1 MRTVIISGGRI
12 ERDFAL
18 SFLENETFEQ
28 FIAVDNGLRFCYD
41 NQIKP
46 TWIVGDFDTAAPEL
60 VEYYQTQT
68 DIPIRRFN
76 PVKDST
82 DSQIAIELALDLG
95 SSEITLLGG
104 TGTRMDHV
112 LGNIQSLMLAK
123 KKGVSCV
130 ILDEYNRIQLID
142 GETRLKKSEQYG
154 KYVSLLPLTTE
165 VTGVDLT
172 GFKFNLTGHTFTST
186 GSAGFG
192 VSNEIIEDTAEIRVK
207 SGIFVLIESRDLP
220 KRSEISEKSN
230 RNSWKH
236 HGNIVK
242 LSKNCGICLCI
253 ITKKT
258 GRLACRRNISA
269 GIDKGKTCCHNTSIK
284 AKAL

>member
-18 SFLENETFEQ
+18 SFLKNETFEQ

-82 DSQIAIELALDLG
+82 DSQIAIELALELG

-186 GSAGFG
+186 GSAGLG

-220 KRSEISEKSN
+220 KRFEISEKSN
-230 RNSWKH
+230 RN
-236 HGNIVK
+236 
-242 LSKNCGICLCI
+242 
-253 ITKKT
+253 TK
-258 GRLACRRNISA
+258 
-269 GIDKGKTCCHNTSIK
+269 
-284 AKAL
+284 

>member
-1 MRTVIISGGRI
+1 MKTVIISGGRI
-12 ERDFAL
+12 DRDFAL
-18 SFLENETFEQ
+18 SFLENETFDQ
-28 FIAVDNGLRFCYD
+28 WIAVDNGLRFCYD

-82 DSQIAIELALDLG
+82 DSQIAIELALELG

-186 GSAGFG
+186 GSAGLG
-192 VSNEIIEDTAEIRVK
+192 VSNEIIEDTVEIRVK
-207 SGIFVLIESRDLP
+207 SGIFVLIESRDVP
-220 KRSEISEKSN
+220 KRS
-230 RNSWKH
+230 
-236 HGNIVK
+236 
-242 LSKNCGICLCI
+242 
-253 ITKKT
+253 
-258 GRLACRRNISA
+258 
-269 GIDKGKTCCHNTSIK
+269 
-284 AKAL
+284 

>member
-82 DSQIAIELALDLG
+82 DSQIAIELALELG

-123 KKGVSCV
+123 KKGMSCV

-186 GSAGFG
+186 GSAGLG

-230 RNSWKH
+230 RN
-236 HGNIVK
+236 
-242 LSKNCGICLCI
+242 
-253 ITKKT
+253 TK
-258 GRLACRRNISA
+258 
-269 GIDKGKTCCHNTSIK
+269 
-284 AKAL
+284 

>member
-186 GSAGFG
+186 GSAGLG

-220 KRSEISEKSN
+220 KRFEISEKSN
-230 RNSWKH
+230 RN
-236 HGNIVK
+236 
-242 LSKNCGICLCI
+242 
-253 ITKKT
+253 TK
-258 GRLACRRNISA
+258 
-269 GIDKGKTCCHNTSIK
+269 
-284 AKAL
+284 

>member
-12 ERDFAL
+12 DRDFAL
-18 SFLENETFEQ
+18 SFLENETFDQ
-28 FIAVDNGLRFCYD
+28 WIAVDNGLRFCYD

-82 DSQIAIELALDLG
+82 DSQIAIELALELG

-186 GSAGFG
+186 GSAGLG

-230 RNSWKH
+230 RN
-236 HGNIVK
+236 
-242 LSKNCGICLCI
+242 
-253 ITKKT
+253 TK
-258 GRLACRRNISA
+258 
-269 GIDKGKTCCHNTSIK
+269 
-284 AKAL
+284 

>member
-82 DSQIAIELALDLG
+82 DSQIAIELALELG

-186 GSAGFG
+186 GSAGLG
-192 VSNEIIEDTAEIRVK
+192 VSNEIIEDIAEIRVK

-220 KRSEISEKSN
+220 KRSEITKKSN
-230 RNSWKH
+230 RN
-236 HGNIVK
+236 
-242 LSKNCGICLCI
+242 
-253 ITKKT
+253 TK
-258 GRLACRRNISA
+258 
-269 GIDKGKTCCHNTSIK
+269 
-284 AKAL
+284 

>member
-82 DSQIAIELALDLG
+82 DSQIAIELALELG

-186 GSAGFG
+186 GSAGLG

-220 KRSEISEKSN
+220 KRFEISEKSN
-230 RNSWKH
+230 RN
-236 HGNIVK
+236 
-242 LSKNCGICLCI
+242 
-253 ITKKT
+253 TK
-258 GRLACRRNISA
+258 
-269 GIDKGKTCCHNTSIK
+269 
-284 AKAL
+284 

>member
-82 DSQIAIELALDLG
+82 DSQIAIELALELG

-172 GFKFNLTGHTFTST
+172 GFKFNLTDHTFTST
-186 GSAGFG
+186 GSAGLG

-230 RNSWKH
+230 RN
-236 HGNIVK
+236 
-242 LSKNCGICLCI
+242 
-253 ITKKT
+253 TK
-258 GRLACRRNISA
+258 
-269 GIDKGKTCCHNTSIK
+269 
-284 AKAL
+284 

>member
-12 ERDFAL
+12 ECDFAL

-82 DSQIAIELALDLG
+82 DSQIAIELALELG

-186 GSAGFG
+186 GSAGLG

-220 KRSEISEKSN
+220 KRFEISEKSN
-230 RNSWKH
+230 RN
-236 HGNIVK
+236 
-242 LSKNCGICLCI
+242 
-253 ITKKT
+253 TK
-258 GRLACRRNISA
+258 
-269 GIDKGKTCCHNTSIK
+269 
-284 AKAL
+284 

>member
-82 DSQIAIELALDLG
+82 DSQIAIELALELG

-172 GFKFNLTGHTFTST
+172 GFQFNLTGHTFTST
-186 GSAGFG
+186 GSAGLG

-230 RNSWKH
+230 RN
-236 HGNIVK
+236 
-242 LSKNCGICLCI
+242 
-253 ITKKT
+253 TK
-258 GRLACRRNISA
+258 
-269 GIDKGKTCCHNTSIK
+269 
-284 AKAL
+284 

>member
-82 DSQIAIELALDLG
+82 DSQIAIELALELG

-186 GSAGFG
+186 GSAGLG
-192 VSNEIIEDTAEIRVK
+192 VSNEIIEDIAEIRVK

-230 RNSWKH
+230 RNRK
-236 HGNIVK
+236 
-242 LSKNCGICLCI
+242 
-253 ITKKT
+253 
-258 GRLACRRNISA
+258 
-269 GIDKGKTCCHNTSIK
+269 
-284 AKAL
+284 

>member
-18 SFLENETFEQ
+18 SFLENETFDQ
-28 FIAVDNGLRFCYD
+28 WIAVDNGLRFCYD

-82 DSQIAIELALDLG
+82 DSQIAIELALELG

-186 GSAGFG
+186 GSAGLG
-192 VSNEIIEDTAEIRVK
+192 VSNEIIEDIAEIRVK

-230 RNSWKH
+230 RN
-236 HGNIVK
+236 
-242 LSKNCGICLCI
+242 
-253 ITKKT
+253 TK
-258 GRLACRRNISA
+258 
-269 GIDKGKTCCHNTSIK
+269 
-284 AKAL
+284 

>member
-18 SFLENETFEQ
+18 SFLENETYEQ

-82 DSQIAIELALDLG
+82 DSQIAIELALELG

-186 GSAGFG
+186 GSAGLG

-220 KRSEISEKSN
+220 QRFEISEKSN
-230 RNSWKH
+230 RN
-236 HGNIVK
+236 
-242 LSKNCGICLCI
+242 
-253 ITKKT
+253 TK
-258 GRLACRRNISA
+258 
-269 GIDKGKTCCHNTSIK
+269 
-284 AKAL
+284 

>member
-12 ERDFAL
+12 ECDFAL

-82 DSQIAIELALDLG
+82 DSQIAIELALELG

-186 GSAGFG
+186 GSAGLG
-192 VSNEIIEDTAEIRVK
+192 VSNEIIEDIAEIRVK

-230 RNSWKH
+230 RN
-236 HGNIVK
+236 
-242 LSKNCGICLCI
+242 
-253 ITKKT
+253 TK
-258 GRLACRRNISA
+258 
-269 GIDKGKTCCHNTSIK
+269 
-284 AKAL
+284 

>member
-18 SFLENETFEQ
+18 SFLENETYEQ

-82 DSQIAIELALDLG
+82 DSQIAIELALELG

-186 GSAGFG
+186 GSAGLG

-220 KRSEISEKSN
+220 KRFEISEKSN
-230 RNSWKH
+230 RN
-236 HGNIVK
+236 
-242 LSKNCGICLCI
+242 
-253 ITKKT
+253 TK
-258 GRLACRRNISA
+258 
-269 GIDKGKTCCHNTSIK
+269 
-284 AKAL
+284 

>member
-1 MRTVIISGGRI
+1 MKTVIISGGRI
-12 ERDFAL
+12 DRDFAL
-18 SFLENETFEQ
+18 SFLENETFDQ
-28 FIAVDNGLRFCYD
+28 WIAVDNGLRFCYD

-82 DSQIAIELALDLG
+82 DSQIAIELALELG

-130 ILDEYNRIQLID
+130 ILDEYNRIRLID

-186 GSAGFG
+186 GSAGLG

-207 SGIFVLIESRDLP
+207 SGIFVLIESRDVP
-220 KRSEISEKSN
+220 KRS
-230 RNSWKH
+230 
-236 HGNIVK
+236 
-242 LSKNCGICLCI
+242 
-253 ITKKT
+253 
-258 GRLACRRNISA
+258 
-269 GIDKGKTCCHNTSIK
+269 
-284 AKAL
+284 

>member
-82 DSQIAIELALDLG
+82 DSQIAIELALELG

-172 GFKFNLTGHTFTST
+172 GFKFNLTGHTFTRT
-186 GSAGFG
+186 GSAGLG
-192 VSNEIIEDTAEIRVK
+192 VSNEIIEDIAEIRVK

-230 RNSWKH
+230 RN
-236 HGNIVK
+236 
-242 LSKNCGICLCI
+242 
-253 ITKKT
+253 TK
-258 GRLACRRNISA
+258 
-269 GIDKGKTCCHNTSIK
+269 
-284 AKAL
+284 

>member
-1 MRTVIISGGRI
+1 MWATLTRR
-12 ERDFAL
+12 L
-18 SFLENETFEQ
+18 
-28 FIAVDNGLRFCYD
+28 
-41 NQIKP
+41 
-46 TWIVGDFDTAAPEL
+46 PEL

-82 DSQIAIELALDLG
+82 DSQIAIELALELG

-165 VTGVDLT
+165 VTGVDLI

-186 GSAGFG
+186 GSAGLG
-192 VSNEIIEDTAEIRVK
+192 VSNEIIEDIAEIRVK

-230 RNSWKH
+230 RN
-236 HGNIVK
+236 
-242 LSKNCGICLCI
+242 
-253 ITKKT
+253 TK
-258 GRLACRRNISA
+258 
-269 GIDKGKTCCHNTSIK
+269 
-284 AKAL
+284 

>member
-1 MRTVIISGGRI
+1 MKTVIISGGRI
-12 ERDFAL
+12 DRDFAL

-82 DSQIAIELALDLG
+82 DSQIAIELALELG

-186 GSAGFG
+186 GSAGLG
-192 VSNEIIEDTAEIRVK
+192 VSNEIIEDIAEIRVK
-207 SGIFVLIESRDLP
+207 SGIFVLIESRDVP
-220 KRSEISEKSN
+220 KRS
-230 RNSWKH
+230 
-236 HGNIVK
+236 
-242 LSKNCGICLCI
+242 
-253 ITKKT
+253 
-258 GRLACRRNISA
+258 
-269 GIDKGKTCCHNTSIK
+269 
-284 AKAL
+284 

>member
-18 SFLENETFEQ
+18 SFLKNETFEQ

-82 DSQIAIELALDLG
+82 DSQIAIELALELG

-186 GSAGFG
+186 GSAGLG

-230 RNSWKH
+230 RN
-236 HGNIVK
+236 
-242 LSKNCGICLCI
+242 
-253 ITKKT
+253 TK
-258 GRLACRRNISA
+258 
-269 GIDKGKTCCHNTSIK
+269 
-284 AKAL
+284 